1 MVLESRVTKS
11 RRAAFARQV
20 FLLCKKMD
28 FGVGRTLC
36 GYESW
41 IVIIERGEKAEILK
55 VKARKYCSDSNG
67 R

>member
-11 RRAAFARQV
+11 WIAAFGRQV

-36 GYESW
+36 WFESW
-41 IVIIERGEKAEILK
+41 IVIIERVEKAGILN
-55 VKARKYCSDSNG
+55 VKARKDCSDSDG